1 MKNKVSQIGSNIL
14 IIFQKYTSVLVASI
28 IMAASAITLV
38 EYSAMTEKEEQWLF
52 RSILFTS
59 ALGISL
65 FFAFIMMS
73 QRFGKRLLFEMIG
86 FLILLGFFFILPSD
100 KEKLNVVYAFI
111 IIGSFV
117 LSHLFVSFAPFFKS
131 NNETSFWA
139 YNKSLFIGLIQTGI
153 FTFVLIIGVLSAV
166 AAVENLFSIRMPK
179 NIYAELT
186 ILLGIVGSTI
196 IFLLFQQGGLEHMKA
211 ESPYPVVLKFFTQYI
226 LIPLL
231 LVYGTI
237 LYLYT
242 IKIIIHFEL
251 PKGWISFMVLAYS
264 VFGILAL
271 LLVYPLK
278 KDHSKSWVFIFQK
291 VFFYSLIPLIIL
303 LFFAIQTRL
312 LDYGFTEPR
321 YFVFV
326 AAIWLTGIVLYYVF
340 IPNNSI
346 KWIPISLF
354 VVVLFS
360 LFMPYFNAF
369 SVSVRSQEKDLR
381 RILIENKLLVN
392 GKIDFKKE
400 VADSV
405 AKNIEDKFE
414 FLSERFKYQSLKS
427 YLSEDLQKFFKN
439 QTVWSVEGLFL
450 NLRTSKNSQET
461 SYYNFTV
468 NYKVPFMDLTNYDY
482 VIPLSQIEKA
492 DVTIGKDVFS
502 LEQRRDDQLIFKLNH
517 NNQNIVDLTP
527 FFKTYFEKL
536 PQKEGQI
543 DVDNLYFD
551 FKLGNYQI
559 RYICYSLSRRDDDGE
574 ISYDSYEGYFLIKK
588 LN

>member
-14 IIFQKYTSVLVASI
+14 IIFQKYTSVLIASTV
-28 IMAASAITLV
+28 MAAAAITLV
-38 EYSAMTEKEEQWLF
+38 EYSAMTEKEEQLLF
-52 RSILFTS
+52 RILFTS

-65 FFAFIMMS
+65 LFAFNMMS
-73 QRFGKRLLFEMIG
+73 QRFGKRLLFEMVG
-86 FLILLGFFFILPSD
+86 LLILLGFFFILPSD

-111 IIGSFV
+111 IFGSFV

-153 FTFVLIIGVLSAV
+153 FTLVLIIGVLSAV

-242 IKIIIHFEL
+242 IKIIILFEL

-278 KDHSKSWVFIFQK
+278 KDHSKSWVFVFQK

-369 SVSVRSQEKDLR
+369 SVSVRSQEKDLQ

-392 GKIDFKKE
+392 EKIDFKKE
-400 VADSV
+400 IADSV
-405 AKNIEDKFE
+405 ADNIEDKFE

-427 YLSEDLQKFFKN
+427 YLSEDLQKSFKN
-439 QTVWSVEGLFL
+439 KTVWSVEGLFL
-450 NLRTSKNSQET
+450 NLKTSKTTEQS
-461 SYYNFTV
+461 SYYDFTV
-468 NYKVPFMDLTNYDY
+468 NYKVPFMDITSYDY
-482 VIPLSQIEKA
+482 VIPFNQIEKG

-502 LEQRRDDQLIFKLNH
+502 LKQLSENSQFFKLILND
-517 NNQNIVDLTP
+517 QNSIDLMP
-527 FFKTYFEKL
+527 FFKTYFEKI
-536 PQKEGQI
+536 PQKKGQM
-543 DVDNLYFD
+543 DADNLYFD

-559 RYICYSLSRRDDDGE
+559 RYICYSLSRRNNQGE
-574 ISYDSYEGYFLIKK
+574 ISYESYDGYFLIKK

>member
-14 IIFQKYTSVLVASI
+14 IIFQKYTSVLIASI
-28 IMAASAITLV
+28 VMAAAAITLV
-38 EYSAMTEKEEQWLF
+38 EYSAMTEKEEQLLF
-52 RSILFTS
+52 RILFTS

-65 FFAFIMMS
+65 LFAFNMMS
-73 QRFGKRLLFEMIG
+73 QRFGKRLLFEMVG
-86 FLILLGFFFILPSD
+86 LLILLGFFFILPSD

-111 IIGSFV
+111 IFGSFV

-131 NNETSFWA
+131 NNESSFWA
-139 YNKSLFIGLIQTGI
+139 YNKSLFIGMIQTGI
-153 FTFVLIIGVLSAV
+153 FTLVLIIGVLSAV

-196 IFLLFQQGGLEHMKA
+196 IFLLFQQGGLDHMKA

-242 IKIIIHFEL
+242 IKIIILFEL

-278 KDHSKSWVFIFQK
+278 KDNSKSWVFVFQK

-326 AAIWLTGIVLYYVF
+326 AAIWLTGIVLYYIF

-354 VVVLFS
+354 IVVLFS
-360 LFMPYFNAF
+360 LFIPYFNVF
-369 SVSVRSQEKDLR
+369 SVSVRSQEKDLQ

-405 AKNIEDKFE
+405 VNNIEDKFE
-414 FLSERFKYQSLKS
+414 FLSERFEYQTLKS
-427 YLSEDLQKFFKN
+427 YLSEDLQKSFKN
-439 QTVWSVEGLFL
+439 KTVWSVEGLFL
-450 NLRTSKNSQET
+450 NLKTTNATHQ
-461 SYYNFTV
+461 SYYNFTL
-468 NYKVPFMDLTNYDY
+468 NYNVPFMDVSSYDF
-482 VIPLSQIEKA
+482 VIPFNQIQKGN
-492 DVTIGKDVFS
+492 VTIRKDVFS
-502 LEQRRDDQLIFKLNH
+502 LKQSDDHPQFFKLTLNS
-517 NNQNIVDLTP
+517 QNTFDLTP
-527 FFKTYFEKL
+527 QFKSYFEKL
-536 PQKEGQI
+536 SQKEGQL

-559 RYICYSLSRRDDDGE
+559 RYICYSLSNRSLDGE
-574 ISYDSYEGYFLIKK
+574 ISYDSYDGYFLIKK